1 MDTQERR
8 GAGEKKCHLLEDGAV
23 GKTAACNVFEA
34 PVLEVVG
41 MLTKLVRPGLVF
53 KRFKEDKNIGRD
65 NNDHQCQYSRGK
77 KRRRQTLSCKELWLS
92 LASHLNWE
100 S

>member
-1 MDTQERR
+1 M
-8 GAGEKKCHLLEDGAV
+8 GAKRSRITKCFLLKEGAV

-77 KRRRQTLSCKELWLS
+77 KRRRQPLSCAELWLS
-92 LASHLNWE
+92 LASHLDWE